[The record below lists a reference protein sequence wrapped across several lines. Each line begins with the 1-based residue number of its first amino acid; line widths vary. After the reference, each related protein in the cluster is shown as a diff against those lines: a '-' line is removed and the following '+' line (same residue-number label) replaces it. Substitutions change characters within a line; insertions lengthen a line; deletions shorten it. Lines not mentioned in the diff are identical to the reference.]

1 MQHNVE
7 FTVFNSNL
15 EIYSEVM
22 AMMNIIWPAIIIF
35 SFFAAA
41 AMGNMS
47 DVSAA
52 LIEAGNSGVQLGI
65 KLLGM
70 LCLWS
75 GLMKIASRSGLTEK
89 IGAFMYPALK
99 FIFPGLKKN
108 SETAGAI
115 SMNLTANILGLG
127 NAATPLGIKAMKLMN
142 RENKNPLA
150 ATDNMIFF
158 VVMNTAAMHII
169 PTTVAMLRSQYG
181 SAAPMEIMP
190 AAWFNSFA
198 ALAAGLTAAK
208 LFSLFLRKKEK
219 Y

>member
-1 MQHNVE
+1 
-7 FTVFNSNL
+7 
-15 EIYSEVM
+15 
-22 AMMNIIWPAIIIF
+22 MMNIIWPAIIIF

-41 AMGNMS
+41 ALGNMS
-47 DVSAA
+47 AVSSA
-52 LIEAGNSGVQLGI
+52 LIEAGNSGVELAL

-75 GLMKIASRSGLTEK
+75 GLMRIATESGLTEK
-89 IGAFMYPALK
+89 IGSFMYPVLR

-142 RENKNPLA
+142 EENKNPLT

-169 PTTVAMLRSQYG
+169 PTTVAMLRNQYG
-181 SAAPMEIMP
+181 SADPMGIMP
-190 AAWFNSFA
+190 AAWLNSCA
-198 ALAAGLTAAK
+198 ALAAGITAAK
-208 LFSLFLRKKEK
+208 LLSLCFRKKEK

>member
-1 MQHNVE
+1 
-7 FTVFNSNL
+7 
-15 EIYSEVM
+15 
-22 AMMNIIWPAIIIF
+22 MMNIIWPAIIIF

-41 AMGNMS
+41 ALGNMS
-47 DVSAA
+47 AVSAA
-52 LIEAGNSGVQLGI
+52 LIEAGNSGVELAI

-75 GLMKIASRSGLTEK
+75 GLMRIATESGLTEK
-89 IGAFMYPALK
+89 IGAFMYPVLK
-99 FIFPGLKKN
+99 FIFPNLKKD
-108 SETAGAI
+108 SEVAGAI

-142 RENKNPLA
+142 QENKNPLV

-181 SAAPMEIMP
+181 SANPMEIMP
-190 AAWFNSFA
+190 AAWLNSCL
-198 ALAAGLTAAK
+198 ALAAGITAAK
-208 LFSLFLRKKEK
+208 ILAISLRKKEK
-219 Y
+219 R

>member
-1 MQHNVE
+1 
-7 FTVFNSNL
+7 
-15 EIYSEVM
+15 
-22 AMMNIIWPAIIIF
+22 MMNIIWPAIIIF

-41 AMGNMS
+41 ALGNMS

-75 GLMKIASRSGLTEK
+75 GLMRIASYSGLTEK
-89 IGAFMYPALK
+89 IGSLMYPVLK
-99 FIFPGLKKN
+99 LIFPKLRKN
-108 SETAGAI
+108 SEIAGAV

-142 RENKNPLA
+142 EENKNPLT
-150 ATDNMIFF
+150 ATDDMIFF

-181 SAAPMEIMP
+181 SADPMEIMP

-208 LFSLFLRKKEK
+208 ILSLCLRKKGEK
-219 Y
+219 TK

>member
-1 MQHNVE
+1 
-7 FTVFNSNL
+7 
-15 EIYSEVM
+15 
-22 AMMNIIWPAIIIF
+22 MMNIIWPAIIIF

-41 AMGNMS
+41 ALGNMS
-47 DVSAA
+47 AVSAA
-52 LIEAGNSGVQLGI
+52 LIEAGNSGVELAI

-75 GLMKIASRSGLTEK
+75 GLMRIATESGLTEK
-89 IGAFMYPALK
+89 IGDFMYPVLK
-99 FIFPGLKKN
+99 FIFPNLKKN
-108 SETAGAI
+108 SEVAGAI

-142 RENKNPLA
+142 QENKNPLV

-181 SAAPMEIMP
+181 SANPMEIMP
-190 AAWFNSFA
+190 AAWLNSCA
-198 ALAAGLTAAK
+198 ALAAGITAAK
-208 LFSLFLRKKEK
+208 ILAISLRKKEK
-219 Y
+219 R

>member
-1 MQHNVE
+1 
-7 FTVFNSNL
+7 
-15 EIYSEVM
+15 
-22 AMMNIIWPAIIIF
+22 MMNIIWPAIIIF

-41 AMGNMS
+41 ALGNMS
-47 DVSAA
+47 AVSSA
-52 LIEAGNSGVQLGI
+52 LIEAGNSGVELAI

-75 GLMKIASRSGLTEK
+75 GLMRIATESGLTEK
-89 IGAFMYPALK
+89 IGTFMYPILK

-142 RENKNPLA
+142 QENRNPLV

-169 PTTVAMLRSQYG
+169 PTTVAMLRNQYG
-181 SAAPMEIMP
+181 SADPMEIMP
-190 AAWFNSFA
+190 TAWFNSCA
-198 ALAAGLTAAK
+198 ALAAGITAAK
-208 LFSLFLRKKEK
+208 ILSVCFRKKEI